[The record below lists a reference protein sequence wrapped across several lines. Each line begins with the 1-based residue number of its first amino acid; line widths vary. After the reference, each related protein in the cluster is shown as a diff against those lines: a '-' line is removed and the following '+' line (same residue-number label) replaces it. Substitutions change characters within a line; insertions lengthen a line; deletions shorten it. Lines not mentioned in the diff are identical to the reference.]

1 MHAISAC
8 LNHCSAEDDD
18 DEDGAVEEGLAAIER
33 LPSSVEFSED
43 VMPEDVDMVAASGYL
58 PGDDQLAALGS
69 DVESDFEGSEPGNG
83 MEAAGSGNEAASVE
97 DAVLSVVAGHGSEGS
112 GSGSDLMMVAAENPG
127 AAEAA
132 TAGGDEEAAECLRED
147 AAIAALFDNG
157 EDRQVEECC
166 DDIPELL
173 QSSAVVGST
182 GVAMEPSTV
191 PLLIIEDDLQDS
203 MASSSSKA
211 AFTSTPTPVQN
222 DRVALL
228 KQQLAALQSLAFQS
242 KFLVF

>member
-83 MEAAGSGNEAASVE
+83 MEVAGSGNEAAS
-97 DAVLSVVAGHGSEGS
+97 
-112 GSGSDLMMVAAENPG
+112 
-127 AAEAA
+127 A

-228 KQQLAALQSLAFQS
+228 KQRLAALQSLAFQS